1 MTRTLA
7 ALFLLAHGF
16 VHAAVWAA
24 PGPREAQ
31 APFDP
36 RHSWLLA
43 AVHVA
48 ADPARTTALG
58 LAWAATGLYALAAL
72 LLVAGAGVWAPAAA
86 AAALVAALLKV
97 TFFNTWLTLG
107 VLLDVAVLTA
117 VAAAWPPSLF

>member
-1 MTRTLA
+1 M
-7 ALFLLAHGF
+7 
-16 VHAAVWAA
+16 
-24 PGPREAQ
+24 
-31 APFDP
+31 
-36 RHSWLLA
+36 
-43 AVHVA
+43 
-48 ADPARTTALG
+48 
-58 LAWAATGLYALAAL
+58 YALAAL